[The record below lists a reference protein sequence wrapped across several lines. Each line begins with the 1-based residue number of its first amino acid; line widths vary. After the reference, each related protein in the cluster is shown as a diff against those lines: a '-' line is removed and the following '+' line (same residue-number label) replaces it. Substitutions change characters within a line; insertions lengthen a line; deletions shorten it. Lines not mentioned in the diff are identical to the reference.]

1 MKTLVVTVFLKEYLV
16 AVLQSAASANPT
28 QCKYRL
34 SLKDE
39 VPKINT
45 PTNDDRK
52 QNFYPAISAFSN
64 PNFKHI

>member
-1 MKTLVVTVFLKEYLV
+1 VKTLLVAVLLNEYLV
-16 AVLQSAASANPT
+16 AILQSAASTNPT

-34 SLKDE
+34 ILEDE
-39 VPKINT
+39 VPKNNK

-52 QNFYPAISAFSN
+52 QNFNTAISAFSN